1 MSICKMYIHHY
12 KLSTHGC
19 NIVAKKG
26 MEWPKLDDLFCDHL
40 VGWALIVD
48 KHKQLKHKN

>member
-1 MSICKMYIHHY
+1 MYIHHY

-26 MEWPKLDDLFCDHL
+26 MEWQKLNDC
-40 VGWALIVD
+40 G
-48 KHKQLKHKN
+48 QTQTTET